1 MKKPVIIIV
10 VLLIAVVITACSPAA
25 APATPTRE
33 MVPTTIQ
40 MSWIH
45 EYSSTP
51 LHVAEKKGYFAD
63 EGIAITLAVGGFGA
77 NGFIDPI
84 AEVLEGRADFALG
97 NTANLIDA
105 RAKGLPVVGVASIM
119 PRSPQAIISLA
130 ETGIARPQ
138 DLAGHTIAVAAGGAD
153 LTLDNL
159 LESQGVNRDDVN
171 IVERTFFGVEP
182 LVNGE
187 VDGFV
192 GWIINEGVALE
203 ELGQETQHIFMS
215 DYGVDT
221 YEFVI
226 FTTDTIVAEKP
237 ELVQG
242 VVNAVLKGVQD
253 TIDDPAAAIEYTLTY
268 DETLVKE
275 DQLRRLEATIPLI
288 NVPGIVPGSMDERVW
303 QFTYDLLEGQDM
315 LQDSFELG
323 DVYTLAF
330 IPTDSE

>member
-1 MKKPVIIIV
+1 MI
-10 VLLIAVVITACSPAA
+10 S
-25 APATPTRE
+25 
-33 MVPTTIQ
+33 
-40 MSWIH
+40 
-45 EYSSTP
+45 
-51 LHVAEKKGYFAD
+51 
-63 EGIAITLAVGGFGA
+63 
-77 NGFIDPI
+77 
-84 AEVLEGRADFALG
+84 
-97 NTANLIDA
+97 A
-105 RAKGLPVVGVASIM
+105 RARGLPVVGVASIM

-138 DLAGHTIAVAAGGAD
+138 DLAGHKIAVALGGAD

-159 LESQGVNRDDVN
+159 LQSQGVNRDDVE

-203 ELGQETQHIFMS
+203 EQGQEPQYIFMS

-221 YEFVI
+221 YEFVV

-242 VVNAVLKGVQD
+242 VVNAILKGVQD
-253 TIDDPAAAIEYTLTY
+253 TIDDPAAAIEHTLTY

-288 NVPGIVPGSMDERVW
+288 NVPGIAPGSMDERVW
-303 QFTYDLLEGQDM
+303 QFTYDLLDGQGMLEG
-315 LQDSFELG
+315 SFELG

-330 IPTDSE
+330 IPTASE